1 MAENAEDQTWQN
13 CIGQREQYRFQEF
26 LLGRKC
32 RKSDL
37 EENAEDSHCRKRRGQ
52 SLQKTQT
59 DIAIVQRR
67 GSDIA
72 ENAGSYG
79 HQKNAG
85 KKERKIY

>member
-1 MAENAEDQTWQN
+1 MQE
-13 CIGQREQYRFQEF
+13 IGF
-26 LLGRKC
+26 G
-32 RKSDL
+32 
-37 EENAEDSHCRKRRGQ
+37 RKRRGQ

-79 HQKNAG
+79 HQRQREGGGEKMRSRMRIYRSSPNLTG
-85 KKERKIY
+85 ERKGDRERDLLKIT